1 MLCNQFLLGALR
13 LDRPSNAVAS
23 ADPEPRRIRSTLQ
36 SKFLPAV
43 QPYLQDGV
51 IPEDSYRQSL
61 AENHRRAIAD
71 AIPPTAPNRLLGQ
84 PPPPVS
90 AEENSL
96 PRHFRTTLALL
107 RCGLSSSMGD
117 YPHRIGR
124 LHSPLCPGC
133 DTADH
138 TVQYLFSC
146 TTYPTDL
153 CPADLWMRPRELASF
168 LPSVPSFVHLPVLPP
183 PPPEPTPEPPSPSEP
198 PPGPPPGP
206 PPELSRALRNSV

>member
-13 LDRPSNAVAS
+13 RSSLQRGGLRSSRTPSPPLYPPVKIPPRS
-23 ADPEPRRIRSTLQ
+23 AALPPRRSH
-36 SKFLPAV
+36 P
-43 QPYLQDGV
+43 GG
-51 IPEDSYRQSL
+51 QSL

-71 AIPPTAPNRLLGQ
+71 AIAPTAPNRLLGQ

-90 AEENSL
+90 AEERSL

-183 PPPEPTPEPPSPSEP
+183 PPRE
-198 PPGPPPGP
+198 P